1 MIEILTVN
9 TAPHYQHVR
18 KLIEE
23 YAAMRKFDAALANL
37 SRELD
42 QLSTYYPLILLAFA
56 GDQPTGCVAIQELEA
71 GICEMKRLFVSPH
84 FRGQGIGAL
93 LIAGIIKKAKRL
105 GYSYMR
111 LDTHPSMTQAQAL
124 YRRFGFTEIGRYNQ
138 NPIPGIRFFEL
149 RLSED
154 V

>member
-9 TAPHYQHVR
+9 TDPHYQHVR

-42 QLSTYYPLILLAFA
+42 QLSTYYPLILLAYA
-56 GDQPTGCVAIQELEA
+56 RDQPTGCVAIQELEA
-71 GICEMKRLFVSPH
+71 GICEMKRLFVSSH
-84 FRGQGIGAL
+84 FRGRGIGAL
-93 LIAGIIKKAKRL
+93 LIADIIKKAKRL